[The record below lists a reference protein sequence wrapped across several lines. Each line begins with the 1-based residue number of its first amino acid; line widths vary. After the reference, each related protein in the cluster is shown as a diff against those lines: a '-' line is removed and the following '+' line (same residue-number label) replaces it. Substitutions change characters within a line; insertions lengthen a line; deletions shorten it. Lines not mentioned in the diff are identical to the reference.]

1 MIGSLV
7 GQLLGTAIATKKQL
21 VGPIITKLVLLL
33 IGAILL
39 IAGFAFVLVTI
50 YHALTPWHMTAIQAA
65 GVIAIALIAIGIIVV
80 LIALNAS
87 FKPRASQVSE
97 RPDPQMAEL
106 SAIEALGM
114 LNKSLSDI
122 SQGRGGG
129 SAMLGLLGIAAL
141 VGFISGRK
149 R

>member
-7 GQLLGTAIATKKQL
+7 GQLLGTAVAAKKQL
-21 VGPIITKLVLLL
+21 IGPIITKIVLLL
-33 IGAILL
+33 IGGILL
-39 IAGFAFVLVTI
+39 IAGLAFVLVTI
-50 YHALTPWHMTAIQAA
+50 YHALTPWHVTAVQAA
-65 GVIAIALIAIGIIVV
+65 GIIALALLVIGGIVV
-80 LIALNAS
+80 LFALKAS
-87 FKPRASQVSE
+87 FRPSTPPVSE
-97 RPDPQMAEL
+97 RPDPQLAEL

-114 LNKSLSDI
+114 LNKSLTDI

-129 SAMLGLLGIAAL
+129 SAMMGLLGIAAL